1 MDSRYKEYYILKYG
15 DKFVSYAGYNGSGR
29 EFVHFELSE
38 KERDADK
45 FWKRSL
51 HDMKIVMELMNQ
63 EMGIVK
69 VARVKY
75 LSDVIL

>member
-1 MDSRYKEYYILKYG
+1 MNSRYKEYYILKYG

-29 EFVHFELSE
+29 EFVHFKLSD

-45 FWKRSL
+45 FWKSSL
-51 HDMKIVMELMNQ
+51 HDMKIVVELMNQ
-63 EMGIVK
+63 EMGIVRE
-69 VARVKY
+69 ARVKY